1 MEKYYDYSDHI
12 EKAMSSF
19 SNEKTNFVFKRR
31 VLDEMELRT
40 KEVIKRG
47 LGDKKVAHD
56 LIMDEYNPQRIV
68 KAYYE
73 YLEDIKEKKKI
84 KYCHSCLHTFVCA
97 CVFDYRI
104 CYGHMASHMAYNRGN
119 GYRRRYGDYA
129 YGSYNFKTT
138 QEALCGYES
147 SCCRLCY
154 GRNAVPVPVYQNSV

>member
-47 LGDKKVAHD
+47 LGDKRVAHD

-68 KAYYE
+68 KDYYE

-84 KYCHSCLHTFVCA
+84 KYTPIAAVA
-97 CVFDYRI
+97 CVFDYWF
-104 CYGHMASHMAYNRGN
+104 CYGHMASHMACNRGN
-119 GYRRRYGDYA
+119 GYRRGYGDYA
-129 YGSYNFKTT
+129 YGSYNFKTA
-138 QEALCGYES
+138 QEVLCDYES

-154 GRNAVPVPVYQNSV
+154 GRNAIPVPVYQNSV

>member
-40 KEVIKRG
+40 KEVINRG
-47 LGDKKVAHD
+47 LGDKRVAHD

-68 KAYYE
+68 KDYYE

-84 KYCHSCLHTFVCA
+84 L
-97 CVFDYRI
+97 
-104 CYGHMASHMAYNRGN
+104 
-119 GYRRRYGDYA
+119 
-129 YGSYNFKTT
+129 
-138 QEALCGYES
+138 E
-147 SCCRLCY
+147 
-154 GRNAVPVPVYQNSV
+154 